1 MENCNSSHLY
11 KVFPNQSESASK
23 TFYHYDVNNDTD
35 FMFNFEREFYVAV
48 YQNEKLTKSDLVEF
62 TLNINGDT
70 VTSIVSRNN
79 CVINCTSNG
88 YCVYNIPD
96 IATYGIE
103 DGPAIVDLE
112 FDGID
117 HCAAGIL
124 VTDNVIETSLDLARI
139 NINDITVIT
148 DSGEYQCS
156 LEVQDYNN
164 TVHKYQLRSDEF
176 GKSEMSFVK
185 WLEIR
190 KKGKSSSNG
199 ENIRNDR
206 TRPLETTNFPTDNED
221 LQAKK
226 ARTSSPLT
234 DFPQYSAAESYS
246 EGVRSFSH
254 HPTLS
259 YGVVH

>member
-1 MENCNSSHLY
+1 
-11 KVFPNQSESASK
+11 
-23 TFYHYDVNNDTD
+23 
-35 FMFNFEREFYVAV
+35 MFNFEREFYVAV
-48 YQNEKLTKSDLVEF
+48 YQNEKLTKSDVVEF

-124 VTDNVIETSLDLARI
+124 VTDNVIETSLDLSRI
-139 NINDITVIT
+139 NINESVTVIT

-156 LEVQDYNN
+156 QINSGHDDNSP
-164 TVHKYQLRSDEF
+164 KYLLCTDDDFR
-176 GKSEMSFVK
+176 KSEMSLVK
-185 WLEIR
+185 WLEIH
-190 KKGKSSSNG
+190 KKEKSSSNVDI
-199 ENIRNDR
+199 IRNNR
-206 TRPLETTNFPTDNED
+206 IRPLETPNLPTDNGD
-221 LQAKK
+221 IPVKK
-226 ARTSSPLT
+226 ARKNISLT

-254 HPTLS
+254 QSTLP
-259 YGVVH
+259 YGVAH